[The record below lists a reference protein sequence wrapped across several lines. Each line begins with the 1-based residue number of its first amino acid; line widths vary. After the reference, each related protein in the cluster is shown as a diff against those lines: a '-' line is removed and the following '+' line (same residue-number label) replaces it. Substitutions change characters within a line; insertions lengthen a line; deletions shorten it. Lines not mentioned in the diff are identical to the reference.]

1 VIEAELKALV
11 RDPAGLLAAL
21 AERAPAERAS
31 YADTYYDTPDR
42 TLTSSDR
49 ELRVRVIDRG
59 GSRTC
64 LLTYKEAAVPG
75 TTSKP
80 EHETGVDDP
89 AVFATLFAGLGLG
102 VLVELTKHCT
112 NYRFHHAGHPM
123 LATVV
128 TVPELAGTFVEVET
142 QVPDAA
148 EVPAALDT
156 IADLLADLGITEAD
170 LDSRD
175 YTDMVQQ
182 ARAGDAH

>member
-11 RDPAGLLAAL
+11 RDPAGLLAAQAQRAA
-21 AERAPAERAS
+21 AEPAT

-42 TLTSSDR
+42 TLTGSGR
-49 ELRVRVIDRG
+49 ELRVRVVDQG

-80 EHETGVDDP
+80 EHETEVGDP
-89 AVFATLFAGLGLG
+89 AVFATVFAGLGLG
-102 VLVELTKHCT
+102 VLVGLTKHCT
-112 NYRFHHAGHPM
+112 NYRFQHAGRLM

-128 TVPELAGTFVEVET
+128 TVPELAGTFVEIET
-142 QVPDAA
+142 QVPTTA

-156 IADLLADLGITEAD
+156 IRSLLAELGITEAD
-170 LDSRD
+170 LDTRD

-182 ARAGDAH
+182 ARAAGAR

>member
-21 AERAPAERAS
+21 AERAPAEPAA
-31 YADTYYDTPDR
+31 YADTYYDTPGR
-42 TLTSSDR
+42 RLTGSGR
-49 ELRVRVIDRG
+49 ELRVRIIDRG

-80 EHETGVDDP
+80 EHETPVGDP
-89 AVFATLFAGLGLG
+89 AVFAALFAGLGLG

-112 NYRFHHAGHPM
+112 NYRFPHAGYPM

-142 QVPDAA
+142 QVPAAA
-148 EVPAALDT
+148 EVSAALDT
-156 IADLLADLGITEAD
+156 IRDLLTELGITEAD
-170 LDSRD
+170 LDTRD

-182 ARAGDAH
+182 ARAGHAR